1 MSKEAD
7 DLLEAEKAIQELLSE
22 LKELKD
28 QIEGY
33 ADAREALNQVSRK
46 LGEMVEKTQTLTE
59 ATHGAITVLLKIG
72 TPEILSSI
80 KVLNNELR
88 EFSNRINESLK
99 NETIESAN
107 RTKKLNIKIST
118 SIFISCC
125 SLVIVI
131 LILALPFIGI

>member
-33 ADAREALNQVSRK
+33 AGAREALDQVSRK
-46 LGEMVEKTQTLTE
+46 LGQMVEKTQTLTE
-59 ATHGAITVLLKIG
+59 ATHGAITVLMKIG

-99 NETIESAN
+99 NETIEAVN
-107 RTKKLNIKIST
+107 RTDKLNSKIST
-118 SIFISCC
+118 SIFISSC

-131 LILALPFIGI
+131 LILALPFLGI